1 MIDGLDDIEN
11 FGIDLKLESYDAESF
26 YCSVLKNWFEQI
38 KGYKATPV
46 GHTEFTLSLDG
57 EQIATVYIEHSVLR
71 MKPLQRDAYEILICI
86 LEFIADN
93 HKKTIGAYDY
103 LDEEVKND
111 PLDYEESYRPLGK
124 ELHDIVKDYMDKEE
138 SDDDSDDEWI

>member
-11 FGIDLKLESYDAESF
+11 FGIDLKLDSHAAESF
-26 YCSVLKNWFEQI
+26 YCSVLRSWFEEI
-38 KGYKATPV
+38 KGYRTVPV
-46 GHTEFTLSLDG
+46 GQTEFTLTLDG
-57 EQIATVYIEHSVLR
+57 EQVATVYIEHSVLR
-71 MKPLQRDAYEILICI
+71 MKPLQMDAYEILICI

-93 HKKTIGAYDY
+93 HKKTINAYDY
-103 LDEEVKND
+103 LDEEGENT
-111 PLDYEESYRPLGK
+111 PSEYEESYRPLGK